1 MPVVLTPNIT
11 IGEAVAVSV
20 GGTLMYCKSGS
31 VDRKAAAVKVTNARS
46 GGYAQNKGGTKSADL
61 SLELVYNGDSPPAIV
76 EGTEVT
82 VIFDSVGYETS
93 EGLANPTSTTTPA
106 PVGRLVTGQ
115 FLVTGVKDAWQVE
128 ADYGV
133 TITATSTG
141 PYTVADTATGATPT
155 T

>member
-20 GGTLMYCKSGS
+20 AGQLMFCKGGK
-31 VDRKAAAVKVTNARS
+31 VDRKAVAVKVTNARS
-46 GGYAQNKGGTKSADL
+46 GGFAQNKGGTRSADL
-61 SLELVYNGDSPPAIV
+61 SLELVYNGDSPPTIV

-93 EGLANPTSTTTPA
+93 EGLANPVTTTTPA
-106 PVGRLVTGQ
+106 PAGRLITGQ
-115 FLVTGVKDAWQVE
+115 FLVTGVGDAWQCE
-128 ADYGV
+128 ADYGI
-133 TITATSTG
+133 TITAISTG